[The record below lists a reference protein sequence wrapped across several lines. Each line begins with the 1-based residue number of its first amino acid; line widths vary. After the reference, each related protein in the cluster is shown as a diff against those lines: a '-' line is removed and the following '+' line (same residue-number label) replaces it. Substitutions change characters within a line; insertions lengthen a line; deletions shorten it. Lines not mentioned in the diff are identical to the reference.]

1 VNRPGRGSRG
11 GYCRPLSPEEEPS
24 GLSCGRR
31 SQPGVR
37 IWTDWLLHRHNFG
50 NDTACALSYC
60 HRCRVYRTRLFLLSH
75 TLAPPRT
82 AGPFCVSYAMQKKSP
97 TMRRGKVCSLGGTSP
112 GYQGDRGLQ

>member
-1 VNRPGRGSRG
+1 
-11 GYCRPLSPEEEPS
+11 
-24 GLSCGRR
+24 
-31 SQPGVR
+31 VR
-37 IWTDWLLHRHNFG
+37 IRTGWLLHRHNSG

-97 TMRRGKVCSLGGTSP
+97 TKRRGKVCSLGGTSQAIRATAACNSLGIYP
-112 GYQGDRGLQ
+112 GSWDSLDEFRAWLDGEH